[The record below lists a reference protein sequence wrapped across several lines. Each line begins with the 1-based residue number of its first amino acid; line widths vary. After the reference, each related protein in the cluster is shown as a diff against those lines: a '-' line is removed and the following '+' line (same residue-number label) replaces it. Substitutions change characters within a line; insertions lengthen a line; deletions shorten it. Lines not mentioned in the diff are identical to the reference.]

1 MRKRTRKRVRDR
13 RFDADKIYH
22 LHIVVEGALRR
33 RLDEFARTIENL
45 GPDRLPNA
53 SGAARELMRKILRLP
68 TAVAAKEIRNA
79 LKVVTHA
86 KTTR

>member
-1 MRKRTRKRVRDR
+1 MRKRIRDR

-22 LHIVVEGALRR
+22 LHIVVDGLLRE
-33 RLDEFARTIENL
+33 RLEEFARQIENV

-68 TAVAAKEIRNA
+68 TAVSAGEIQKA
-79 LKVVTHA
+79 LTAMLEK
-86 KTTR
+86 KKS